1 MRSGAMILGLLV
13 VLGVGY
19 VVYQKSMTQGP
30 VGQAPPQQQID
41 VVGIRSELLAIGQ
54 AERQYLVTHSA
65 YGTLDQL
72 QDDRLLTSGAN
83 ERGYVFSVAVDG
95 SRGFTATATPSD
107 PSKAGWPTLAINETM
122 QITGQ

>member
-1 MRSGAMILGLLV
+1 MRSVASILGLLV

-54 AERQYLVTHSA
+54 AERQYLVAHSA

-122 QITGQ
+122 QITGP

>member
-1 MRSGAMILGLLV
+1 MRSVASILGLLV

-41 VVGIRSELLAIGQ
+41 VVGIRSELLTIGQ

>member
-54 AERQYLVTHSA
+54 AGRQYLVTHSA

-83 ERGYVFSVAVDG
+83 ERGYVFSMAVDG

-107 PSKAGWPTLAINETM
+107 PGKAGWPTLAINETM

>member
-1 MRSGAMILGLLV
+1 MRSVASILGLLV

-83 ERGYVFSVAVDG
+83 ERGYVFSMAVDG

-107 PSKAGWPTLAINETM
+107 PGKAGWPTLAINETM